1 MPTAVVLPASAGDQP
16 AVGGARGL
24 HDALGERRVAV
35 DDARDLGVAALE
47 ELDVDELLDEL
58 GGAGADD
65 VAAEHLAVLLVADD
79 LDDAGAVAVDRAGPD
94 RAVLDLA
101 DDDVVALLA
110 RLLLGQPERSG
121 GGRAERRPGD
131 VEVADRMS
139 GQAGGVLDGDDALIR
154 GLVGQRR
161 AGDEVA

>member
-1 MPTAVVLPASAGDQP
+1 MTSMPTASGVPGLAVDEP
-16 AVGGARGL
+16 AVGGARRF
-24 HDALGERRVAV
+24 HDAFRQGRVAV

-79 LDDAGAVAVDRAGPD
+79 LDDAGAVAVDRARAD

-110 RLLLGQPERSG
+110 RLLLGQPER
-121 GGRAERRPGD
+121 AD
-131 VEVADRMS
+131 V
-139 GQAGGVLDGDDALIR
+139 
-154 GLVGQRR
+154 RR
-161 AGDEVA
+161 A